1 MSYILLFVLLII
13 SYFIGSI
20 QGSYISSVYIYKDD
34 RVLSD
39 KPFDLSTYSKTMFQM
54 FSGEEADV
62 SIEFD
67 NELVGVVFDRFGTD
81 IPIVK
86 KDKRV

>member
-1 MSYILLFVLLII
+1 MYDSYTHYHVDKMEMIELTEE
-13 SYFIGSI
+13 
-20 QGSYISSVYIYKDD
+20 D

-54 FSGEEADV
+54 FGGEETDV

-86 KDKRV
+86 KDDRYCNRLTYATLV